1 MDVGIVGF
9 GIRYEMRMDWVFGHV
24 AIIGGGYEGG
34 GNELLCRRYRVAENG
49 VGVLVNVNV
58 VALRVGIEGEY

>member
-1 MDVGIVGF
+1 
-9 GIRYEMRMDWVFGHV
+9 MRMDWVFGHV

-58 VALRVGIEGEY
+58 VALRVCIEGEY